1 MKFLVLSR
9 RKLLAEALGA
19 LLERADRD
27 FELMGTSDSGY
38 EGIELARTH
47 GVDVAL
53 IDQQLREL
61 NGIDATR
68 QLLEAA
74 AHVRVLVL
82 VDDPTTA
89 PLAELMSAGARG
101 ILDPDCSGEELVRAC
116 ETVLNGEV
124 HLCARAATALVHTTV
139 HGEAAHD
146 DPVHTRLTARER
158 EVLQWLAR
166 GATSR
171 ETSDELNISPKTV
184 DTHRRHIMEKLEAS
198 SVADLVKHAIRA
210 GLTTSAPD

>member
-1 MKFLVLSR
+1 MKLLVLSR
-9 RKLLAEALGA
+9 HTLLAEALGA
-19 LLERADRD
+19 LLERADRG
-27 FELMGTSDSGY
+27 FELVGTSDSGY
-38 EGIELARTH
+38 EGIALAREH
-47 GVDVAL
+47 GVDIAL
-53 IDQQLREL
+53 IDQRLREL
-61 NGIDATR
+61 NGIDATL
-68 QLLEAA
+68 QLLEVAPL
-74 AHVRVLVL
+74 VKVLVL
-82 VDDPTTA
+82 VDDPATA
-89 PLAELMSAGARG
+89 PLAELTSAGARG

-116 ETVLNGEV
+116 ETVMKGDV
-124 HLCARAATALVHTTV
+124 HLCGRAATALVHTTV
-139 HGEAAHD
+139 HGDAPHE